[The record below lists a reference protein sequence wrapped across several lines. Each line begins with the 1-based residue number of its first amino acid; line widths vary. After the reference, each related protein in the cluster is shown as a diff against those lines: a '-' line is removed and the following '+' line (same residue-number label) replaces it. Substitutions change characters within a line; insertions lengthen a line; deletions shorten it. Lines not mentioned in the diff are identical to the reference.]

1 MNHWKTW
8 KIILFVALCVILNVG
23 GRLLSV
29 WLNLPLWADSFG
41 TALCAYVAGPV
52 CGALV
57 GLTGNLAYSVI
68 NSLSAAYSIT
78 SIALGVIV
86 GIAARRQWFNQFY
99 GFMKTASLC
108 IFVAMAVMRSISL
121 LNSSSLTE
129 VSSMW

>member
-68 NSLSAAYSIT
+68 NSLSAA
-78 SIALGVIV
+78 
-86 GIAARRQWFNQFY
+86 
-99 GFMKTASLC
+99 
-108 IFVAMAVMRSISL
+108 
-121 LNSSSLTE
+121 
-129 VSSMW
+129 